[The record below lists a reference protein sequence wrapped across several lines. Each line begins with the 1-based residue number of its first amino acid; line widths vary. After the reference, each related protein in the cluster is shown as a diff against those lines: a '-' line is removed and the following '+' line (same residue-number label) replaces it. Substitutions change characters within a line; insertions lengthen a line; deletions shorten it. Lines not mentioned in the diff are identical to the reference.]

1 VNGSSAAN
9 TSYVGSVTVCQ
20 VCRQTL
26 VDGVHLSDRDG
37 RRFLREERIVYGFLG
52 WCLGVLT
59 FAAALMVAR

>member
-26 VDGVHLSDRDG
+26 VDGVHLDTREG
-37 RRFLREERIVYGFLG
+37 RRYLNEERIVYGFLG